1 MPVWIHT
8 HKTSMKQFKINI
20 RFRWVLF
27 NNHAKLADYVIRSIG
42 SGPFSVMYV
51 INHDLIWLRIHQNED
66 VLENVSDRLSLPNE
80 KE

>member
-1 MPVWIHT
+1 
-8 HKTSMKQFKINI
+8 MKQFKMRI
-20 RFRWVLF
+20 RFRSFLF
-27 NNHAKLADYVIRSIG
+27 NNHAELAICVIRSRG

-51 INHDLIWLRIHQNED
+51 INHDLIWMRIRQNED